1 MKIVG
6 IGGEIA
12 YLGQSNFRI
21 KNDEKEEVADR
32 NIKRVGM
39 IAAGSGISPM
49 FQLIQTVADSGSSDT
64 TSLSLI
70 YSSRTPV
77 RILMFTFRFA

>member
-1 MKIVG
+1 MRITG
-6 IGGEIA
+6 IGGELA
-12 YLGQSNFRI
+12 YLGESNFRL
-21 KNDEKEEVADR
+21 KNDEKNEIVEKKI
-32 NIKRVGM
+32 NRVGM